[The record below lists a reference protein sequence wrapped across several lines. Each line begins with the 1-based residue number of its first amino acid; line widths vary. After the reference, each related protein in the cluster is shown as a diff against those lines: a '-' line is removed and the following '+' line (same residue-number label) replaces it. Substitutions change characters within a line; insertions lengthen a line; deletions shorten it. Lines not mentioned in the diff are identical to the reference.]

1 MIKKTLCILI
11 LLTTVAAV
19 VFAAL
24 NRPNSKSVL
33 LQYLQHKQSKTVE
46 QTTDSSVC
54 DTIPCDTTTVRA

>member
-33 LQYLQHKQSKTVE
+33 LQYIQHKQSQTVE

-54 DTIPCDTTTVRA
+54 DTTPCDTTKVGA